1 MSIATRIDFLS
12 PHYNVRV
19 IRQIS
24 TAVLVAAAVAA
35 TAPFVRAQEVTV
47 LANTFENQ
55 TGERGLDW
63 LGEGLAFLIAEKLG
77 AQRQLYVFGFDERA
91 AAYDRL
97 GIPENVPISRATA
110 IRIGWD
116 MGADVLVSGRFSGT
130 HQEFRIEARVLDL
143 DASRSRADVA
153 VTGRLDDV
161 IPLAASL
168 ASKLAQQ
175 LVPGAQVPESDYV
188 AQPPIPRSAFEAY
201 IRGMLATEQQ
211 RHFDLLQEAIRLHP
225 QYTAAMYQLGQS
237 YYLDANYKA
246 SSGLL
251 ERVSAVSPEYPL
263 ARFMLGMDYYRLGD
277 AAKAIAVFST
287 LPPSYDVL
295 INLGAAHALEGNA
308 AAAYTVWR
316 RAASVPTDTQEAL
329 FNLAYLAFNQG
340 DVDTAADGLNEFLR
354 NHNRDAEAQ
363 FLLGRV
369 YERIGRTEDAQRLF
383 TQSTRLSPRLERWVG
398 APLPNLTRLRTQFD
412 ATELRLPAGVSLWT
426 EARLSRKPP
435 LP

>member
-1 MSIATRIDFLS
+1 M
-12 PHYNVRV
+12 
-19 IRQIS
+19 IRKIS
-24 TAVLVAAAVAA
+24 TAVLLAAAVTAA
-35 TAPFVRAQEVTV
+35 APAIHAQEVTV
-47 LANTFENQ
+47 LAHRFENQ

-63 LGEGLAFLIAEKLG
+63 LGEGLAFLIGEKLG
-77 AQRQLYVFGFDERA
+77 AQRNLYVFGFDERA
-91 AAYDRL
+91 VAYDRL
-97 GIPENVPISRATA
+97 GIPENIPVSRATA

-116 MGADVLVSGRFSGT
+116 IGADVLVSGRFSGT

-143 DASRSRADVA
+143 DASQSRADVA

-175 LVPGAQVPESDYV
+175 LVPGTPLPESDYV
-188 AQPPIPRSAFEAY
+188 SQPPVPRSAFEAY

-246 SSGLL
+246 SAELL
-251 ERVSAVSPEYPL
+251 EKVSAVSTEYPL

-287 LPPSYDVL
+287 LPPTYDVL
-295 INLGAAHALEGNA
+295 INLGAAHALKGDA
-308 AAAYTVWR
+308 AAADDAWR
-316 RAASVPTDTQEAL
+316 RAASVPADTQEAA
-329 FNLAYLAFNQG
+329 FNLAYLAFNLG
-340 DVDTAADGLNEFLR
+340 YVDRAADRLNEFLR
-354 NHNRDAEAQ
+354 THNRDAEAQ

-369 YERIGRTEDAQRLF
+369 YERIGRTDDAQRLF
-383 TQSTRLSPRLERWVG
+383 TQATRLSPRLERWVG

-412 ATELRLPAGVSLWT
+412 ATELRQPVGATLWT
-426 EARLSRKPP
+426 EARLSRKPAVP
-435 LP
+435 